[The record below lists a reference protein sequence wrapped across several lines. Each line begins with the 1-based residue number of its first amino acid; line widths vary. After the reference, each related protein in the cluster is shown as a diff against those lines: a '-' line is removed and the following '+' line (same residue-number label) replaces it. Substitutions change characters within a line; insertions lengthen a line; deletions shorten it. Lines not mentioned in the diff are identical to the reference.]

1 MRKEIKRYFA
11 SMALTAAMTA
21 ALSFPAFAARIAF
34 SDPSG
39 NVGDEITVNMKITGS
54 DGETINSSDVMLSY
68 DSSSLEFVSG
78 TGATGGA
85 GSLRVVGNADTT
97 SATELSFALKF
108 KALKA
113 GNSQITVSTQE
124 VYDKDGQTV
133 NIDREGS
140 SAVTIAGAAG
150 ASSEAGL
157 SDLQISPGSLSPS
170 FSADVTEYT
179 ATVGSDT
186 DKITVSAASADA
198 QASVS
203 VTGNENLQLGDNE
216 VVCTVTAADGQTAKT
231 YTIHVTKV
239 EGAVSDDQTQTEGV
253 QLKTPERLITVL
265 PASEGLDIPEGFTSC
280 EVSIDGHDVQGW
292 IWGEDQNPSYCVFY
306 AMNENGEKDFYRY
319 DLTEKT
325 LQRYFRDPASGT
337 SDGQGATADE
347 YNSLL
352 KDYNMRFWIIIGLI
366 ALSVILLIVIIVL
379 VATRGPKDD
388 FYEHRDDGDDYPH
401 KAAKAKKEKAS
412 RRVSREEKYLSDLE
426 DEEDEYQDED
436 DLAVDGYETK
446 AERPVSREP
455 EVRQEHQQPV
465 QSRGRQQNVSQPTQ
479 SRGRNTSQPAPQRP
493 YGAETAGRSQVRQS
507 AVPNARTERPVSTP
521 QASMGDTRYME
532 PVKRTQK
539 PAPAPAAKPE
549 SQDDDLEFVDL
560 DL

>member
-436 DLAVDGYETK
+436 DLAVDAYETK

>member
-1 MRKEIKRYFA
+1 MKKEMKRYFA

-21 ALSFPAFAARIAF
+21 AMSFPAFAARIAF

-68 DSSSLEFVSG
+68 DSSALEFVSG

-97 SATELSFALKF
+97 GATELSFALKF

-113 GNSQITVSTQE
+113 GNSQIKVSTQE

-216 VVCTVTAADGQTAKT
+216 IVCTVTAADGQTVKT

-239 EGAVSDDQTQTEGV
+239 EGAVSDSQVQEEGV

-265 PASEGLDIPEGFTSC
+265 PASEGLDIPEGFTTC

-292 IWGEDQNPSYCVFY
+292 IWEEDQNPSYCVFY

-337 SDGQGATADE
+337 ASDGQGATVDE

-388 FYEHRDDGDDYPH
+388 FYERRDDGDDYPH
-401 KAAKAKKEKAS
+401 KAAKEKREKAS
-412 RRVSREEKYLSDLE
+412 RRLSREEKYLADLE
-426 DEEDEYQDED
+426 EEEDEYQGDELD
-436 DLAVDGYETK
+436 NDESAVETDQQ
-446 AERPVSREP
+446 ACRRP
-455 EVRQEHQQPV
+455 EVRQERQQPA
-465 QSRGRQQNVSQPTQ
+465 QGRSRQRAMT
-479 SRGRNTSQPAPQRP
+479 QPAQN
-493 YGAETAGRSQVRQS
+493 T
-507 AVPNARTERPVSTP
+507 RTERPVS
-521 QASMGDTRYME
+521 ASQNSMSDTRYME

-549 SQDDDLEFVDL
+549 NQDDDLEFVDL

>member
-1 MRKEIKRYFA
+1 MKKEMKRYFA

-21 ALSFPAFAARIAF
+21 AMSFPAFAARIAF

-68 DSSSLEFVSG
+68 DSSALEFVSG

-97 SATELSFALKF
+97 GATELSFALKF

-113 GNSQITVSTQE
+113 GNSQIKVSTQE

-150 ASSEAGL
+150 ASSEA
-157 SDLQISPGSLSPS
+157 GSLSPS

-216 VVCTVTAADGQTAKT
+216 IVCTVTAADGQTVKT

-239 EGAVSDDQTQTEGV
+239 EGAVSDSQVQEEGV

-292 IWGEDQNPSYCVFY
+292 IWEEDQNPSYCVFY

-337 SDGQGATADE
+337 ASDGQGATVDE

-388 FYEHRDDGDDYPH
+388 FYERRDDGDDYPH
-401 KAAKAKKEKAS
+401 KAAKEKREKAS
-412 RRVSREEKYLSDLE
+412 RRLSREEKYLADLE
-426 DEEDEYQDED
+426 EEEDEYQGDELD
-436 DLAVDGYETK
+436 HDESAVETDQQ
-446 AERPVSREP
+446 ACRRP
-455 EVRQEHQQPV
+455 EVRQERQQPAQGRRQNV
-465 QSRGRQQNVSQPTQ
+465 RYPHHRILCLIPGIWSRLNGPRNQHRRQQQSRRIRMMTWS
-479 SRGRNTSQPAPQRP
+479 
-493 YGAETAGRSQVRQS
+493 
-507 AVPNARTERPVSTP
+507 
-521 QASMGDTRYME
+521 
-532 PVKRTQK
+532 
-539 PAPAPAAKPE
+539 
-549 SQDDDLEFVDL
+549 L
-560 DL
+560 